1 MKNSW
6 WLVGLLGGCSFE
18 HGAVPFDSSTPLTVD
33 AQVDGVVA
41 TTWSAP
47 VDMGLSTGDGD
58 DDPSLTDDMLEIY
71 WGSKRSGGMGS
82 EDIWFAT
89 RASLSS
95 PWSEP
100 RAVTAL
106 NTASSETTMKVTGDG
121 LTMMFAS
128 NRFSSSDWDLFVS
141 TRAGRDVN
149 WGIPVLVAELSTTGG
164 DYSAHARAD
173 LKHVV
178 WCAGPQITD
187 EALYVSER
195 TIASSTWGNPKRV
208 TELDEP
214 GISECDPMEPNATA
228 IYYSSARD
236 GKYNVYRASRATATD
251 AYGDRTPI
259 AAANEDASNDRDPWV
274 SPDERVL
281 VFSSDRGDGK
291 DRLYM
296 STR

>member
-1 MKNSW
+1 MRW
-6 WLVGLLGGCSFE
+6 WLAVGVLSACSFE
-18 HGAVPFDSSTPLTVD
+18 HGVASSD
-33 AQVDGVVA
+33 ASVQVTADAPIDGLLIA
-41 TTWSAP
+41 PWSPP
-47 VDMGLSTGDGD
+47 VDMGLSSGDGD
-58 DDPSLTDDMLEIY
+58 DDPSLTDDLLEIY

-82 EDIWFAT
+82 EDVWTANRVSVT
-89 RASLSS
+89 A

-100 RAVTAL
+100 KPVTQL
-106 NTASSETTMKVTGDG
+106 NTSSSETTMKVTGDG

-128 NRFSSSDWDLFVS
+128 NRFSAYDWDLFVS
-141 TRAGRDVN
+141 TRATRDAN
-149 WGIPVLVAELSTTGG
+149 WGVPVLVTEISTTGG
-164 DYSAHARAD
+164 DYSPHARTD

-178 WCAGPQITD
+178 WCSGPQVAD
-187 EALYVSER
+187 EALFVAER
-195 TIASSTWGNPKRV
+195 TMTTSTWGNPKRL
-208 TELDEP
+208 TEIDEP

-236 GKYNVYRASRATATD
+236 GKYNVYRASRADAAD

-259 AAANEDASNDRDPWV
+259 SIANEDGSNDRDPWV